1 MKIVSPTKVPV
12 STMTPAL
19 HGVRADSVPLA
30 STYYRPLGML
40 YPAIAVH
47 QTRSGATPD
56 HQRQGQIAMPSAP
69 AR

>member
-1 MKIVSPTKVPV
+1 VDPSW
-12 STMTPAL
+12 
-19 HGVRADSVPLA
+19 